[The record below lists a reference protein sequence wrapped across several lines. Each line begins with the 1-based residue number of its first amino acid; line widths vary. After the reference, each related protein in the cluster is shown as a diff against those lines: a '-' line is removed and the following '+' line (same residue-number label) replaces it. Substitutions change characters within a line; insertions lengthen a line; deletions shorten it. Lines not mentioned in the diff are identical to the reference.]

1 MVEELHKLR
10 EVWSVRKLPQINMR
24 IGIHTGEVTV
34 GNMGSTK
41 RFDYTVMGDTV
52 NLASRLEG
60 LNKAYGTAI
69 LLTEDTACVIE
80 KSFVLREIDMVQ
92 VVGRQ
97 RPVRIYELLAATG
110 TSLPK
115 EQVEACSA
123 YAAGLETYRQQ
134 SWDKALKLF
143 QHSLALWPNDGPS
156 MTMMA
161 RCQISQQA
169 SPPEEWSGV
178 FEAMYK

>member
-1 MVEELHKLR
+1 
-10 EVWSVRKLPQINMR
+10 MR

-34 GNMGSTK
+34 GNMGSAK

-69 LLTEDTACVIE
+69 LLTEDTACLIE

-92 VVGRQ
+92 VVGRK

-115 EQVEACSA
+115 EQEEAFSA
-123 YAAGLETYRQQ
+123 YAAGLEAYRQQ
-134 SWDKALKLF
+134 SWDKALELF
-143 QHSLALWPNDGPS
+143 NYSLALWPKDSPS
-156 MTMMA
+156 QAMIE
-161 RCQISQQA
+161 RCQIYQQA
-169 SPPEEWSGV
+169 PPLQEWDGV
-178 FEAMYK
+178 FAHTHK